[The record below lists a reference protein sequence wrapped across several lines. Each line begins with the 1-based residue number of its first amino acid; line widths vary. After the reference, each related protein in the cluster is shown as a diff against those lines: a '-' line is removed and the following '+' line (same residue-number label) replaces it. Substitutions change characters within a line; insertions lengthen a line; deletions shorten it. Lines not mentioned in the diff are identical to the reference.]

1 LTRPSFD
8 HAQRVKTFANIKK
21 YQYFGMKRILMI
33 LVYNAQTL
41 TKLLPAKQPF
51 PIMIK
56 KTTILVIEGRHA
68 EIPSFAADLQ
78 KKGFDVEIA
87 QNGSQAVARLKE
99 VNPNVTVVNAA
110 SLRSTGLRI
119 CQSLRE
125 KDPKLPVILILAT
138 ENGMEK
144 DTADAVLI
152 LPFTVQK
159 LVNRIKPLLPG
170 EGKNVL
176 HVGSIRLDAEH
187 RRVRSLGK
195 STKLT
200 PRLITLLQ
208 ILMEHH
214 GEVVEREAL
223 FKKVWETNYTGD
235 TRTLDV
241 HISWLRRAIEL
252 DPEHPK
258 FLKTIRGVGYRLD
271 V

>member
-1 LTRPSFD
+1 
-8 HAQRVKTFANIKK
+8 
-21 YQYFGMKRILMI
+21 M
-33 LVYNAQTL
+33 
-41 TKLLPAKQPF
+41 
-51 PIMIK
+51 K
-56 KTTILVIEGRHA
+56 KTTLLVIEGRHA

-78 KKGFDVEIA
+78 KKGFDVVSA
-87 QNGSQAVARLKE
+87 QNGSEAVSKLKQT
-99 VNPNVTVVNAA
+99 NPSLVVVNAP
-110 SLRSTGLRI
+110 SLRSTGIRI
-119 CQSLRE
+119 CLSIRK
-125 KDPKLPVILILAT
+125 KDAKVPIILIVENEKSVDKELA
-138 ENGMEK
+138 
-144 DTADAVLI
+144 DSVLA

-159 LVNRIKPLLPG
+159 LVNRIKALMPG
-170 EGKNVL
+170 DGENMVS
-176 HVGSIRLDAEH
+176 VGPIRLDLEN

-195 STKLT
+195 NTKLT

-208 ILMEHH
+208 ILMDKH

-252 DPEHPK
+252 DPDNPK

>member
-1 LTRPSFD
+1 M
-8 HAQRVKTFANIKK
+8 KK
-21 YQYFGMKRILMI
+21 
-33 LVYNAQTL
+33 ATL
-41 TKLLPAKQPF
+41 
-51 PIMIK
+51 
-56 KTTILVIEGRHA
+56 LVIEGRHS

-78 KKGFDVEIA
+78 KKGFDIVSA
-87 QNGSQAVARLKE
+87 QNGSEAVSQLKQT
-99 VNPNVTVVNAA
+99 NPSLVIVNAP

-119 CQSLRE
+119 CLSIRK
-125 KDPKLPVILILAT
+125 KDAKIPIILIV
-138 ENGMEK
+138 EK
-144 DTADAVLI
+144 EKVVDKELVDSIVS

-159 LVNRIKPLLPG
+159 LVNRVKALMPG
-170 EGKNVL
+170 DGNNVVS
-176 HVGSIRLDAEH
+176 VGPIRLDLEN

-195 STKLT
+195 NTKLT

-208 ILMEHH
+208 ILMDKH

-252 DPEHPK
+252 DPDDPK